1 MRSQFHAGD
10 VCTLS
15 AGVAD
20 ISRRRLLAL
29 CSDELKSRKFQY
41 IQDLA
46 TIDVLR
52 DIDCPSCAIY
62 GASFA
67 YMRMRFAYLNHIA
80 RRVFIFGVGFALS
93 VLRYKAMRQPLRVE
107 LENCADM
114 KQTIKHLYNKFRH
127 LILYGIIGGLC
138 ATLDFGIYT
147 LLCHFD
153 VLPSFGRM

>member
-20 ISRRRLLAL
+20 ILRRRLLAL

-67 YMRMRFAYLNHIA
+67 YMRMRFAYLKPYSTESIYIRRGLRVVSSNVQGNA
-80 RRVFIFGVGFALS
+80 RASTRGTGKGKFHAFIFVP
-93 VLRYKAMRQPLRVE
+93 M
-107 LENCADM
+107 
-114 KQTIKHLYNKFRH
+114 
-127 LILYGIIGGLC
+127 
-138 ATLDFGIYT
+138 
-147 LLCHFD
+147 
-153 VLPSFGRM
+153 

>member
-1 MRSQFHAGD
+1 MTILWSCQKNVVYLRSQFHAGD

-20 ISRRRLLAL
+20 ILRRRLLAL

-93 VLRYKAMRQPLRVE
+93 VLMYKAMREPQLVE
-107 LENCADM
+107 LA
-114 KQTIKHLYNKFRH
+114 KASF
-127 LILYGIIGGLC
+127 
-138 ATLDFGIYT
+138 T
-147 LLCHFD
+147 LLFLYLCKITN
-153 VLPSFGRM
+153 